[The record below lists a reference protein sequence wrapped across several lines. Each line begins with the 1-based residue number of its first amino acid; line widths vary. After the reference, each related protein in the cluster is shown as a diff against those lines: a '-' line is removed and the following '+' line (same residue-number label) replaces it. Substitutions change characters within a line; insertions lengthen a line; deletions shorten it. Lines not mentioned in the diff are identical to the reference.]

1 MPTKSV
7 PLAALV
13 VRRDRDELEDPL
25 DVARLEAGLEQ
36 ALGRAPAHEP
46 LRARAGVD
54 ADRLDADD
62 AGARPARDAAAMPI
76 SDTISCVASFVTGV
90 VRSYG

>member
-1 MPTKSV
+1 MGTSS
-7 PLAALV
+7 
-13 VRRDRDELEDPL
+13 RIRSTSSG
-25 DVARLEAGLEQ
+25 LEAGLEQ
-36 ALGRAPAHEP
+36 TLRGASADEP

-62 AGARPARDAAAMPI
+62 AAHDRWRDAAAMPI
-76 SDTISCVASFVTGV
+76 SDTISCVASLVTGV